1 MPLGHAADDAA
12 ICRAIIALGYNLGL
26 GILAEG
32 VSSQVQ
38 LEFLRAEVCDAVQ
51 GFLMSQAVPANEFA
65 EIMRRQPRSTVEP
78 VHTAD
83 AAHRQSWLTPFPLVA
98 QRPEGSAYLF

>member
-1 MPLGHAADDAA
+1 RSPSRKEGVRRRDHTAGGSTTNSAVSSATAISSHAPTGNNVPLGHAADDAA

-65 EIMRRQPRSTVEP
+65 
-78 VHTAD
+78 
-83 AAHRQSWLTPFPLVA
+83 
-98 QRPEGSAYLF
+98 